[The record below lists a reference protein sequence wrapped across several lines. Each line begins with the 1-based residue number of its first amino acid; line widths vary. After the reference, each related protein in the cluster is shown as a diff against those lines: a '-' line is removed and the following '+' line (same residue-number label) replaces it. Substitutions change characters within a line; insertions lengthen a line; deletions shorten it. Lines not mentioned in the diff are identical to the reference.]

1 MEIREKILNY
11 IETNSRVD
19 VKDLAVMLGVE
30 ETTVANEMAAME
42 EERIICG
49 YHTLID
55 WEKTSI
61 EKVNALIEVRVT
73 RSAAGDLTAWQSGY
87 TTIRRSMPYI

>member
-42 EERIICG
+42 EERII
-49 YHTLID
+49 
-55 WEKTSI
+55 
-61 EKVNALIEVRVT
+61 
-73 RSAAGDLTAWQSGY
+73 
-87 TTIRRSMPYI
+87 